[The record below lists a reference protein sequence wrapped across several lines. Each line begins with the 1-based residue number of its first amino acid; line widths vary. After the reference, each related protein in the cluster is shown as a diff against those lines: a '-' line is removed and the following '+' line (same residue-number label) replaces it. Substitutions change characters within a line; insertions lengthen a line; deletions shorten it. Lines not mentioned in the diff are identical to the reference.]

1 MMTKLF
7 YFLVLFCSLSEAF
20 ISGPFMVSESYSYLD
35 NINKAYVSKQKPL
48 AGGIRNLLPSIIKG
62 TKSEKKLEKGHTSSY
77 SPIPIASFDTIFMN
91 IRQFTKIYMPPTVD
105 RMIFEIDA
113 NKRFVY
119 YISNKLEQTKIDQLI
134 QLMPN
139 KCKMIIIND
148 VQNVMDNPYGYLYC
162 DK

>member
-7 YFLVLFCSLSEAF
+7 YFLALCCSLSEAY
-20 ISGPFMVSESYSYLD
+20 ITSTMVSESYSYLD
-35 NINKAYVSKQKPL
+35 NINKAYINKQKPL
-48 AGGIRNLLPSIIKG
+48 TGGIRKLMPSIIKDN
-62 TKSEKKLEKGHTSSY
+62 KPEKKLEKGYTSSY

-91 IRQFTKIYMPPTVD
+91 IRQITKIYMPSNVD

-113 NKRFVY
+113 KNRFVY
-119 YISNKLEQTKIDQLI
+119 YITNKVEHTKIDQLI

-148 VQNVMDNPYGYLYC
+148 VQNVMDDPFGYLYC